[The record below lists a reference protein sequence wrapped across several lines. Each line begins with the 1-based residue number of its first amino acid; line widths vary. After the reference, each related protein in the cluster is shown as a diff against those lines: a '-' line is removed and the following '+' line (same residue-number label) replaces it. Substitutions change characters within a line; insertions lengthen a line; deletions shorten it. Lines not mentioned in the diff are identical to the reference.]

1 MVNWN
6 ELQQSR
12 FRHDQLHGDIHRTQQ
27 KMASCDVP
35 DEYDI
40 LKRLLDAER
49 ELLEAY
55 DMYIKHMERILQR
68 EAQDGQAQDA

>member
-1 MVNWN
+1 MVDWN

-12 FRHDQLHGDIHRTQQ
+12 FRHDQLRGDINSTQQ
-27 KMASCDVP
+27 KMASCDAP
-35 DEYDI
+35 DDYDI

-49 ELLEAY
+49 KLLEAY
-55 DMYIKHMERILQR
+55 DMYIKHMERISQR